1 MGIAL
6 LSLTDRYDV
15 ESIDPLC
22 DGWQFGLGYD
32 TRLQRQVLIAMIS
45 NQVADQN
52 WFNEWLQRRSAVSHS
67 FVAELL
73 DGERLKNSF
82 LCIFSRTSHVQI
94 GLPTLPDHHI
104 YEAVG
109 KIIQGTRML
118 YQEKIHF
125 RFSAGQVLWDGENP
139 RLLGLPMSTANKE
152 NLSEGNPT
160 AISNYTASLLEWN
173 ASIQTDE
180 KRSLSVHVNLGIN
193 RLKETMSPGN
203 EGFNEL
209 TELLQAL
216 ENRQNIIFS
225 DTKTTLDDDNDEN
238 EEHDQ
243 DFESIEE
250 ESAVTAFPLRG
261 WLILALIIIVV
272 IAGLVWWF
280 GRPRITGSAQDY
292 SGNSSISAQKLANN
306 EKPNQ
311 RVMPNL
317 NGDSIPE
324 AINIL
329 EQRGIL
335 PGNIIL
341 ATKSINNGTSHI
353 IATSPL
359 TNQKLANGQKVD
371 LTIGVPNGSALVPNL
386 SGLNVS
392 TAAQQLLALQL
403 HYSYVYKNSSLAN
416 KGKVIAQA
424 PKPYT
429 VVAKNSQVK
438 FVVATSY

>member
-1 MGIAL
+1 M

-52 WFNEWLQRRSAVSHS
+52 WFNEWLQHRSAVSHPY
-67 FVAELL
+67 VAELL
-73 DGERLKNSF
+73 DGERLKDSF
-82 LCIFSRTSHVQI
+82 LCIFSRTAHVQI
-94 GLPTLPDHHI
+94 GLPSFSDQQI
-104 YEAVG
+104 YEAVE
-109 KIIQGTRML
+109 KIIQGTRVL
-118 YQEKIHF
+118 FREKIHF

-173 ASIQTDE
+173 ASVHTE
-180 KRSLSVHVNLGIN
+180 GKRSSSVPVKSGLS
-193 RLKETMSPGN
+193 RLKEAMSPGD

-209 TELLQAL
+209 IVVLHAM
-216 ENRQNIIFS
+216 ENRQDIIVS
-225 DTKTTLDDDNDEN
+225 DSEATLVEDNDEY
-238 EEHDQ
+238 EETEE
-243 DFESIEE
+243 DFELIEE
-250 ESAVTAFPLRG
+250 RAVTAFPLRS
-261 WLILALIIIVV
+261 WLILALVIIVV
-272 IAGLVWWF
+272 VAGLVWWF
-280 GRPRITGSAQDY
+280 GRPRTTGSAQHY
-292 SGNSSISAQKLANN
+292 SGNSSLPTQKIANT
-306 EKPNQ
+306 EKTNQ

-317 NGDSIPE
+317 IGDSLSE
-324 AINIL
+324 AINKL
-329 EQRGIL
+329 EQKGVQR
-335 PGNIIL
+335 GNISL
-341 ATKSINNGTSHI
+341 MMKNTNDSTSQI
-353 IATSPL
+353 IATTPL

-371 LTIGVPNGSALVPNL
+371 LTIGVPSGSVLVPDL

-424 PKPYT
+424 PEPYT
-429 VVAKNSQVK
+429 VVPKNSQVK